1 MILKSHCYPSNQ
13 NYAFTS
19 NKSYFNTK
27 FSQVNDTVFETKFSK
42 VNDTVFDTKFSKV
55 NNVVFD
61 TKFSQVND
69 VIFDTKFSQV
79 GAIAEIYEQDLII
92 YDGGSVEGWEDEL
105 PNEKI

>member
-1 MILKSHCYPSNQ
+1 MILKSHYYPSSQ

-27 FSQVNDTVFETKFSK
+27 FSK
-42 VNDTVFDTKFSKV
+42 VND
-55 NNVVFD
+55 VVFD
-61 TKFSQVND
+61 TKF
-69 VIFDTKFSQV
+69 TQV

>member
-1 MILKSHCYPSNQ
+1 MISKSHYPSSQ

-19 NKSYFNTK
+19 NKSCF
-27 FSQVNDTVFETKFSK
+27 DTKFSK
-42 VNDTVFDTKFSKV
+42 VNDTVFDTKF
-55 NNVVFD
+55 
-61 TKFSQVND
+61 TK
-69 VIFDTKFSQV
+69 V

>member
-1 MILKSHCYPSNQ
+1 MILKSHYCPSGE

-27 FSQVNDTVFETKFSK
+27 FSK
-42 VNDTVFDTKFSKV
+42 VND
-55 NNVVFD
+55 VV
-61 TKFSQVND
+61 
-69 VIFDTKFSQV
+69 FDTKFSQV

>member
-1 MILKSHCYPSNQ
+1 MILKSHYHYPPDQ
-13 NYAFTS
+13 NHAFTS

-27 FSQVNDTVFETKFSK
+27 FSK
-42 VNDTVFDTKFSKV
+42 VND
-55 NNVVFD
+55 VV
-61 TKFSQVND
+61 
-69 VIFDTKFSQV
+69 FDTKFSQV

>member
-1 MILKSHCYPSNQ
+1 MILKSHYYPSSQ

-27 FSQVNDTVFETKFSK
+27 FSK
-42 VNDTVFDTKFSKV
+42 VND
-55 NNVVFD
+55 VV
-61 TKFSQVND
+61 
-69 VIFDTKFSQV
+69 FDTKFSQV

-105 PNEKI
+105 PDEKI

>member
-1 MILKSHCYPSNQ
+1 MISKLHYCPSGQ

-27 FSQVNDTVFETKFSK
+27 FSK
-42 VNDTVFDTKFSKV
+42 VND
-55 NNVVFD
+55 VV
-61 TKFSQVND
+61 
-69 VIFDTKFSQV
+69 FDTKFSQV

>member
-42 VNDTVFDTKFSKV
+42 VND
-55 NNVVFD
+55 VV
-61 TKFSQVND
+61 
-69 VIFDTKFSQV
+69 FDTKFSQV

-105 PNEKI
+105 PDEKI

>member
-1 MILKSHCYPSNQ
+1 MISKSHYCPSGQ

-27 FSQVNDTVFETKFSK
+27 FSK
-42 VNDTVFDTKFSKV
+42 VND
-55 NNVVFD
+55 VVFD
-61 TKFSQVND
+61 TKFSQ
-69 VIFDTKFSQV
+69 I

>member
-1 MILKSHCYPSNQ
+1 MILKSHYCPSGQ
-13 NYAFTS
+13 NYAYTS

-27 FSQVNDTVFETKFSK
+27 FSK
-42 VNDTVFDTKFSKV
+42 VND
-55 NNVVFD
+55 VVFD
-61 TKFSQVND
+61 TKFTKINDAVFDTKFTKINDAVFNTKFTKVND

>member
-1 MILKSHCYPSNQ
+1 MILKSHCYSSNQ

-27 FSQVNDTVFETKFSK
+27 FSK
-42 VNDTVFDTKFSKV
+42 VND
-55 NNVVFD
+55 VV
-61 TKFSQVND
+61 
-69 VIFDTKFSQV
+69 FDTKFSQV

-105 PNEKI
+105 PDEKI

>member
-1 MILKSHCYPSNQ
+1 MILKSHYCPSGQ
-13 NYAFTS
+13 NYTFSS

-27 FSQVNDTVFETKFSK
+27 FTK
-42 VNDTVFDTKFSKV
+42 VNDTV
-55 NNVVFD
+55 
-61 TKFSQVND
+61 
-69 VIFDTKFSQV
+69 FDTKFSQV

>member
-1 MILKSHCYPSNQ
+1 MILKSHCHYPSDQ
-13 NYAFTS
+13 NHAFSS

-27 FSQVNDTVFETKFSK
+27 FS
-42 VNDTVFDTKFSKV
+42 KV
-55 NNVVFD
+55 NN
-61 TKFSQVND
+61 

-105 PNEKI
+105 PDEKI

>member
-1 MILKSHCYPSNQ
+1 MMLKSHYHYPPDQ
-13 NYAFTS
+13 NHAFSS

-27 FSQVNDTVFETKFSK
+27 FSK
-42 VNDTVFDTKFSKV
+42 VND
-55 NNVVFD
+55 VV
-61 TKFSQVND
+61 
-69 VIFDTKFSQV
+69 FDTKFSQV

>member
-1 MILKSHCYPSNQ
+1 MISKSYYCPSGQ
-13 NYAFTS
+13 NYAFSS

-27 FSQVNDTVFETKFSK
+27 FSK
-42 VNDTVFDTKFSKV
+42 VND
-55 NNVVFD
+55 VV
-61 TKFSQVND
+61 
-69 VIFDTKFSQV
+69 FDTKFSQV

>member
-1 MILKSHCYPSNQ
+1 MISKLHYCPSGQ
-13 NYAFTS
+13 NYSFTS

-27 FSQVNDTVFETKFSK
+27 FSK
-42 VNDTVFDTKFSKV
+42 VND
-55 NNVVFD
+55 VV
-61 TKFSQVND
+61 
-69 VIFDTKFSQV
+69 FDTKFSQV

>member
-1 MILKSHCYPSNQ
+1 MISKSHYPSDQ

-27 FSQVNDTVFETKFSK
+27 FSK
-42 VNDTVFDTKFSKV
+42 VND
-55 NNVVFD
+55 VV
-61 TKFSQVND
+61 
-69 VIFDTKFSQV
+69 FDTKFSQV

>member
-1 MILKSHCYPSNQ
+1 MISKSHYCPSGQ

-27 FSQVNDTVFETKFSK
+27 FSK
-42 VNDTVFDTKFSKV
+42 VND
-55 NNVVFD
+55 VV
-61 TKFSQVND
+61 
-69 VIFDTKFSQV
+69 FDTKFSQV

-92 YDGGSVEGWEDEL
+92 YDGGSVEGWQDEL

>member
-1 MILKSHCYPSNQ
+1 MILKSHYCPSGQ

-27 FSQVNDTVFETKFSK
+27 FSK
-42 VNDTVFDTKFSKV
+42 VND
-55 NNVVFD
+55 VVFD

-69 VIFDTKFSQV
+69 TVFNTKFSKVNDTVFDTKFSQV

>member
-27 FSQVNDTVFETKFSK
+27 FS
-42 VNDTVFDTKFSKV
+42 KV
-55 NNVVFD
+55 NN
-61 TKFSQVND
+61 

-92 YDGGSVEGWEDEL
+92 YDGGSAEGWEDEL
-105 PNEKI
+105 PDEKI

>member
-1 MILKSHCYPSNQ
+1 MISKSHYPSSQ

-19 NKSYFNTK
+19 NKSH
-27 FSQVNDTVFETKFSK
+27 
-42 VNDTVFDTKFSKV
+42 FDTKFSKV
-55 NNVVFD
+55 NDVV
-61 TKFSQVND
+61 
-69 VIFDTKFSQV
+69 FDTKFSQV

>member
-27 FSQVNDTVFETKFSK
+27 FSK
-42 VNDTVFDTKFSKV
+42 VND
-55 NNVVFD
+55 VV
-61 TKFSQVND
+61 
-69 VIFDTKFSQV
+69 FDTKFSQV

-92 YDGGSVEGWEDEL
+92 YDGGSGEGWEDEL
-105 PNEKI
+105 PDEKI

>member
-1 MILKSHCYPSNQ
+1 MILKSHYHYPPDQ
-13 NYAFTS
+13 NYAFSS

-27 FSQVNDTVFETKFSK
+27 FSK
-42 VNDTVFDTKFSKV
+42 VND
-55 NNVVFD
+55 VV
-61 TKFSQVND
+61 
-69 VIFDTKFSQV
+69 FDTKFSQV

>member
-1 MILKSHCYPSNQ
+1 MISKSHCYPSNQ

-27 FSQVNDTVFETKFSK
+27 FSK
-42 VNDTVFDTKFSKV
+42 VND
-55 NNVVFD
+55 VV
-61 TKFSQVND
+61 
-69 VIFDTKFSQV
+69 FDTKFSQV

>member
-1 MILKSHCYPSNQ
+1 MISKSHYPSGQ
-13 NYAFTS
+13 NYSFTS

-27 FSQVNDTVFETKFSK
+27 FSK
-42 VNDTVFDTKFSKV
+42 VND
-55 NNVVFD
+55 VVFD

-69 VIFDTKFSQV
+69 TVFETKFSQV